1 MGDAWARTAAYADR
15 GGARAPGMTPAST
28 VDLSY
33 RNNCI
38 LAKPAVLAFDKNV
51 DRILSRTVT
60 QANLA

>member
-1 MGDAWARTAAYADR
+1 
-15 GGARAPGMTPAST
+15 MTPAST